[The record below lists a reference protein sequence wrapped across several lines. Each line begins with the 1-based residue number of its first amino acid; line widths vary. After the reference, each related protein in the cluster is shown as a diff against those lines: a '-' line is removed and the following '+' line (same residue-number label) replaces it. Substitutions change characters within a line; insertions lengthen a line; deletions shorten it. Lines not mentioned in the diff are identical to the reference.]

1 MPRFLFPLALLAAG
15 LLFTSARADNTHCE
29 EGTVSEEWAR
39 EFFKE

>member
-1 MPRFLFPLALLAAG
+1 MPRFPFPLALLAAG
-15 LLFTSARADNTHCE
+15 LLFMPFRADNTHFE